1 MTRGLQ
7 PFWSMNMGIEHTP
20 RNNPPNPSPEEVKLG
35 YERRDA
41 NIRALLQFGFWM
53 AVVIAATMVSM
64 DFTLKYFSREMPLG
78 AGPVPFATERQLPPS
93 PRLQVYPHV
102 ELKDYCAEQQEQVT
116 TYGWVD
122 QRVGVVHIPIDRA
135 MDALLARGLPS
146 RPAGEV
152 PTGAAAPAIST
163 PMVSGEEDVE
173 GQCGYVTEKP
183 PNLGSS
189 APKEEPKD

>member
-1 MTRGLQ
+1 M
-7 PFWSMNMGIEHTP
+7 SMATKRTHSP
-20 RNNPPNPSPEEVKLG
+20 DPSPEELKLG

-41 NIRALLQFGFWM
+41 NIKSLIQFGFWM

-64 DFTLKYFSREMPLG
+64 NFTLKYFDREMPLG
-78 AGPVPFATERQLPPS
+78 PGPAPFATERQLPPS

-102 ELKDYCAEQQEQVT
+102 ELKDYCAAQQEQVT

-122 QRVGVVHIPIDRA
+122 QHVGVVRIPIDRA

-152 PTGAAAPAIST
+152 PVGAAAPVIPEAK
-163 PMVSGEEDVE
+163 VSGEEDVQ
-173 GQCGYVTEKP
+173 GQCGYVVERP
-183 PNLGSS
+183 PNLGSD
-189 APKEEPKD
+189 EPRD